1 MTRRGRDRVHAL
13 QERML
18 SDELSYL
25 VNDSPADLLQILNV
39 AERCVEVLAP
49 VHEVSEIV
57 AERCVQVLAAVH
69 EVREIR
75 EVSNRTFNDLVEPV
89 ERDGEV
95 KRASTRHRY
104 GAGQQL

>member
-39 AERCVEVLAP
+39 AERCVEVLSP
-49 VHEVSEIV
+49 MHEVSEI
-57 AERCVQVLAAVH
+57 
-69 EVREIR
+69 R
-75 EVSNRTFNDLVEPV
+75 EVSSRTINGLVEPI
-89 ERDGEV
+89 ESDREV
-95 KRASTRHRY
+95 DRGLTRHR
-104 GAGQQL
+104 